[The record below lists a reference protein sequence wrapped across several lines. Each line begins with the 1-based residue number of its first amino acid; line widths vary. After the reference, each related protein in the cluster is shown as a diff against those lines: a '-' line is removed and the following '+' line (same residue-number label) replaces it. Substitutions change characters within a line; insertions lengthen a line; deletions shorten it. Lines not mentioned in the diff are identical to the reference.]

1 MENRG
6 ECEGL
11 GAQSRDSSTSALPTH
26 GHPELRD
33 IIIPYNETACAF
45 PENEKLAR
53 VSDDVV
59 GSDGV
64 NPGELRG
71 GGEA

>member
-11 GAQSRDSSTSALPTH
+11 GAQSRNSSTSPLTTH
-26 GHPELRD
+26 GHLELGTLLFHTMR
-33 IIIPYNETACAF
+33 PRAHF
-45 PENEKLAR
+45 QKNEKLEH
-53 VSDDVV
+53 VSDEVI